1 MISHHFNGHCNQTLM
16 QFSEC
21 SCVQMVT
28 LPFTMFCQCFVE
40 FNQQTFGP
48 ITFQTCLDL
57 HPFKLNDSY
66 AGWGSKAVHD

>member
-1 MISHHFNGHCNQTLM
+1 
-16 QFSEC
+16 
-21 SCVQMVT
+21 MVT
-28 LPFTMFCQCFVE
+28 LPFTMFCQFFVKNCHLPTWPSVE

-48 ITFQTCLDL
+48 ITFQICLDL